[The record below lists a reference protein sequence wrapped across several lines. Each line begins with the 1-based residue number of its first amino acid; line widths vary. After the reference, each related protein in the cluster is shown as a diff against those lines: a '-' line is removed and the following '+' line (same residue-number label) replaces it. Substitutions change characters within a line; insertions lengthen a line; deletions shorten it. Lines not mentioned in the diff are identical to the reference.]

1 MLLMIQGSCVAL
13 ILLHVCLTT
22 LPAKNFGRFF
32 FDYFGSLISET
43 FYLISDNFRT
53 EISGKNFGH
62 FAEMF
67 VPTKTRIRCRN
78 IYENCSF
85 TVPSRFYRLNDEPI
99 LSSSL
104 HGLEFAP

>member
-43 FYLISDNFRT
+43 FYLISDEFQT
-53 EISGKNFGH
+53 DISDKNFEH
-62 FAEMF
+62 FAETF
-67 VPTKTRIRCRN
+67 VPPNKNSTETSMKIVVLLHRQGFTDSTTRK
-78 IYENCSF
+78 
-85 TVPSRFYRLNDEPI
+85 
-99 LSSSL
+99 
-104 HGLEFAP
+104 